1 MVIKLS
7 GGQIQYQMS
16 KQHKFDL
23 KSQVRFQTKLAQHKV
38 QLLLYYIQFEIGKFS
53 G

>member
-7 GGQIQYQMS
+7 GGQIQYQTS

-23 KSQVRFQTKLAQHKV
+23 KSQV